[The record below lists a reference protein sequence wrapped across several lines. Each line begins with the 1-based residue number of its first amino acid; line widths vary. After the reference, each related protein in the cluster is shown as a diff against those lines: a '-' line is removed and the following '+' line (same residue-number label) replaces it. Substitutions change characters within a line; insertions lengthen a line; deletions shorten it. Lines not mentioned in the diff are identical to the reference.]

1 MPVTAREKKSYRVSL
16 DQKGM
21 RRIELGPGPLGTRVR
36 CVVPLTGD
44 VDEHW
49 RQSFRTVQLEDTGFF
64 RFRLEMSSKAIAF
77 AATEGRDDQDIAA
90 ELRVLGFLLNAVNTL
105 ASKGN

>member
-1 MPVTAREKKSYRVSL
+1 MSVSTEEKKSYRVTL

-36 CVVPLTGD
+36 CLVPLAGD

-49 RQSFRTVQLEDTGFF
+49 RQSFRSVQLEDTGFF
-64 RFRLEMSSKAIAF
+64 RFRLEMSSKTIAF
-77 AATEGRDDQDIAA
+77 AATEREDDQGITA
-90 ELRVLGFLLNAVNTL
+90 ELRVLAGLLDSVNTL
-105 ASKGN
+105 ASKTS